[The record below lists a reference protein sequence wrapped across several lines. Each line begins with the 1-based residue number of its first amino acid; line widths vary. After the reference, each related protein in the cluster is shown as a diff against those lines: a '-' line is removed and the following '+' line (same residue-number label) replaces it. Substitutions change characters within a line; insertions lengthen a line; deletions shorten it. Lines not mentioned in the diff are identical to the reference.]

1 MQYSLY
7 LVADTQL
14 VVIVVF
20 RAIVALGNIL
30 RIPDTGYRIPDTG
43 RQFYVGDTGPFD
55 AGRGR
60 QVVGAGPAGLLLA
73 AAQRIV
79 ISCRGVQ
86 ALVGCSPLGLQ

>member
-30 RIPDTGYRIPDTG
+30 RIADTG

-55 AGRGR
+55 AGHGR

-86 ALVGCSPLGLQ
+86 ALLGCSPLGLQ